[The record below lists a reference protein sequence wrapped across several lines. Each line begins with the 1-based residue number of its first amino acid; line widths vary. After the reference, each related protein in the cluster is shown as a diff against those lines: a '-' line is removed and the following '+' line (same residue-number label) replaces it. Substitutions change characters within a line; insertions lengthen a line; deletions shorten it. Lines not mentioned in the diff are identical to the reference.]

1 MGYLYNQESKNQL
14 RKKLRNNMPPA
25 EIFLWNVL
33 KNKQI
38 NGLKFR
44 RQYSIGPF
52 VVDFYCPKL
61 KLAIEADGDS
71 HFSEEA
77 YRYDKKRQTYIERYK
92 IKFLRFTND
101 EIYEFLDGVVQ
112 IITEETKKLATS

>member
-1 MGYLYNQESKNQL
+1 
-14 RKKLRNNMPPA
+14 
-25 EIFLWNVL
+25 
-33 KNKQI
+33 
-38 NGLKFR
+38 
-44 RQYSIGPF
+44 
-52 VVDFYCPKL
+52 DFYCPKL